1 MVRQINRAYRY
12 SQALLLAVG
21 LAGCAQLL
29 GGNAELVQKRF
40 YTINTERLGNSLENS
55 ERPYAFR
62 VQIKGFEAPRA
73 YDRSEII
80 IRRDQYELQLDKLH
94 NWMERPSDMFTDRI
108 KQYLRQANL
117 FTHIGGDRDFWDHRP
132 DYTLT
137 GTIKAIE
144 RFDSDDVW
152 AAHLAMTIELV
163 RQEDGKVIWQKD
175 FDEERTV
182 FFPEM
187 KQTISAFSTIFGQ
200 QMEKSMRE
208 IDFVFLNNQRVGAN
222 GALTGLPI
230 LPNGETAPAS
240 QDTALLID
248 TDSNDYKLIPG
259 KLAP

>member
-1 MVRQINRAYRY
+1 MVRQTNRAYHY
-12 SQALLLAVG
+12 GQSLLLAVG

-40 YTINTERLGNSLENS
+40 YTINTERLGNGLENS
-55 ERPYAFR
+55 ERPYPFR
-62 VQIKGFEAPRA
+62 VQIKGFEVPRA
-73 YDRSEII
+73 YDRSQII

-117 FTHIGGDRDFWDHRP
+117 FAYIGGDRDFYDNRP

-144 RFDSDDVW
+144 RFDSGDIW

-163 RQEDGKVIWQKD
+163 RQEDGKVIWQTD
-175 FDEERTV
+175 FDQERTV

-187 KQTISAFSTIFGQ
+187 KLTVSAFSTIFGQ

-222 GALTGLPI
+222 AGLTDLPT
-230 LPNGETAPAS
+230 LSNGETAVH
-240 QDTALLID
+240 DTALRID
-248 TDSNDYKLIPG
+248 TDSNDYELIPG

>member
-1 MVRQINRAYRY
+1 MVRQTNRAYHY
-12 SQALLLAVG
+12 GQSLLLAVG

-40 YTINTERLGNSLENS
+40 YTINTERLGNGLENS
-55 ERPYAFR
+55 ERPYPFR
-62 VQIKGFEAPRA
+62 VQIKGFEVPRA
-73 YDRSEII
+73 YDRSQII

-117 FTHIGGDRDFWDHRP
+117 FAYIGGDRDFYDNRP

-144 RFDSDDVW
+144 RFDSGDIW

-163 RQEDGKVIWQKD
+163 RQEDGKVIWQTD
-175 FDEERTV
+175 FDQERTV

-187 KQTISAFSTIFGQ
+187 KLTVSAFSTIFGQ

-222 GALTGLPI
+222 RGLTDLPT
-230 LPNGETAPAS
+230 LSNGETAVH
-240 QDTALLID
+240 DTALRID
-248 TDSNDYKLIPG
+248 TDSNDYELIPG